1 MKAAR
6 AKVVSSCSVLLLLL
20 LLLLCCAVHTV
31 PCSAY
36 EYGNGRSYR
45 LHGRSKFSSPPS
57 PSSRMNSAR
66 VIQGGAAGRGGA
78 GDEEVFGADKRRV
91 YTGPNPLHN
100 R

>member
-1 MKAAR
+1 
-6 AKVVSSCSVLLLLL
+6 
-20 LLLLCCAVHTV
+20 
-31 PCSAY
+31 
-36 EYGNGRSYR
+36 
-45 LHGRSKFSSPPS
+45 
-57 PSSRMNSAR
+57 MNSAR